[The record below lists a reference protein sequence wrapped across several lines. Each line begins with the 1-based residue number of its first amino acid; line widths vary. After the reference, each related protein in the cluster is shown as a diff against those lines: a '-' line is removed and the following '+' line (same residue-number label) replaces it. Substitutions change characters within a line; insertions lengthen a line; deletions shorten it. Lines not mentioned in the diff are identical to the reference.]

1 MQWGVFTF
9 LLNWNILR
17 KLPSYSLEP
26 FSTLTFLSEHHKN
39 ISTTIIVSLSCR
51 LGIVWE
57 FCDVECSYKY
67 IYFLSLLKEGWWIII
82 INTFILCHIWRKAG
96 GLSYRLV
103 ARNETASL
111 AASCLHSPWEILFI
125 LNKKYHCFEIFTES
139 SAKIFHCS

>member
-1 MQWGVFTF
+1 MECFYFFVKLKHFKKIT
-9 LLNWNILR
+9 LLLFR
-17 KLPSYSLEP
+17 
-26 FSTLTFLSEHHKN
+26 TLFHFKVLSEHHKN

-125 LNKKYHCFEIFTES
+125 FNKKYHCSEIFTES